1 MHPMSYRY
9 DDLRAFIKRLEK
21 EGELKRIPVEVDPVL
36 EIAEITDRVS
46 KEMGPALL
54 FENPKGSE
62 HPLLINAFGSYRRM
76 NLALAVESLE
86 EVAARIEELL
96 EIKAPE
102 GMLDKLKML
111 PKLADLANFIPKTV
125 RSGACQEV
133 VKTED
138 FSLLDFPI
146 LQCWPQ
152 DAGRF
157 ITLPLVFSKDPKTG
171 KRNCGVYR
179 MQVFDKTTTAM
190 HWQTHKHG
198 AQHFREARRVKGGTG
213 EEGRIE
219 VAVAIGA
226 DPAVIFSGIVPLP
239 DDLDEM
245 MFAGFLRRKSV
256 DMVPC
261 KTVALEV
268 PANAEIVLEGYVE
281 LDELRQEGPFG
292 DHTGFYSLADDYPVF
307 HVNCVT
313 HRKKPIYQTIIV
325 GKPPQED
332 CYMGHAVEHIF
343 LPLIRRQL
351 PEIIAMHMPFEGIF
365 HNLVLVTIRKRY
377 PGHARKI
384 MSAIWGLGQ
393 AMFSK
398 CIIVLDEGTD
408 LQSYG
413 DVVCKT
419 LNHIDPER
427 DIQFVLGP
435 VDSLDHASRLPNFG
449 SKMGID
455 ATRKWPEEGFQRDW
469 PDEILMSEEIKSRVD
484 QLWPKLNLKGK
495 GD

>member
-1 MHPMSYRY
+1 
-9 DDLRAFIKRLEK
+9 
-21 EGELKRIPVEVDPVL
+21 
-36 EIAEITDRVS
+36 
-46 KEMGPALL
+46 
-54 FENPKGSE
+54 
-62 HPLLINAFGSYRRM
+62 M
-76 NLALAVESLE
+76 NLALDVESME

-125 RSGACQEV
+125 RSAACQEV

-138 FSLLDFPI
+138 FSLLDFPV

-179 MQVFDKTTTAM
+179 MQVFDETTTAM

-198 AQHFREARRVKGGTG
+198 AQHFREAGRVEGGTR

-226 DPAVIFSGIVPLP
+226 DPAVVFSGIAPLP

-245 MFAGFLRRKSV
+245 MFAGFLRRKPV
-256 DMVPC
+256 DMVSC
-261 KTVALEV
+261 QTVDLEV

-307 HVNCVT
+307 HVTCMT
-313 HRKKPIYQTIIV
+313 HRKNPIYQTIIV

-332 CYMGHAVEHIF
+332 CYMGHAVERIF
-343 LPLIRRQL
+343 LPLIRKQL
-351 PEIIAMHMPFEGIF
+351 PEIIDMHMPFEGIF

-408 LQSYG
+408 LTRYG
-413 DVVCKT
+413 EVVCKT

-435 VDSLDHASRLPNFG
+435 VDSLDHASRLPDFG

-484 QLWPKLNLKGK
+484 ELWPKLKL
-495 GD
+495 

>member
-9 DDLRAFIKRLEK
+9 EDLGAFIKRLEK
-21 EGELKRIPVEVDPVL
+21 EGELKRIQVEVDPVL
-36 EIAEITDRVS
+36 EITEITDRVS
-46 KEMGPALL
+46 KKAGPALL
-54 FENPKGSE
+54 FENPKGSK

-76 NLALAVESLE
+76 NLALEVESLE
-86 EVAARIEELL
+86 EVAKRIEGLL

-111 PKLADLANFIPKTV
+111 PKLADLANILPRTV

-138 FSLLDFPI
+138 ISLLDFPI

-179 MQVFDKTTTAM
+179 MQVFDETTTAM

-198 AQHFREARRVKGGTG
+198 AQHYREAGRAKGGTG
-213 EEGRIE
+213 EKGRIE

-226 DPAVIFSGIVPLP
+226 DPAVVFSGIAPLP

-256 DMVPC
+256 DMVSC
-261 KTVALEV
+261 KTVDLEV
-268 PANAEIVLEGYVE
+268 PANAEIILEGYVE

-307 HVNCVT
+307 HVTCMT
-313 HRKKPIYQTIIV
+313 HRKKPIYQTILV

-332 CYMGHAVEHIF
+332 CYMGHAVERIF
-343 LPLIRRQL
+343 LPLIRKQL
-351 PEIIAMHMPFEGIF
+351 PEIIDMHMPFEGIF

-408 LQSYG
+408 LTRYG
-413 DVVCKT
+413 EVVCKT

-435 VDSLDHASRLPNFG
+435 VDSLDHASRLPDFG

-484 QLWPKLNLKGK
+484 ELWPKLELKLKG
-495 GD
+495 

>member
-1 MHPMSYRY
+1 MSYPY
-9 DDLRAFIKRLEK
+9 EDLRAFIKRLEQ

-36 EIAEITDRVS
+36 EIAEITDRVC

-54 FENPKGSE
+54 FENPKGSD

-76 NLALAVESLE
+76 NLALDVESLE
-86 EVAARIEELL
+86 EVAERIVALL

-102 GMLDKLKML
+102 GVLDKLKML

-133 VKTED
+133 VKTEN

-157 ITLPLVFSKDPKTG
+157 ITLPLVFSKDPETA

-179 MQVFDKTTTAM
+179 MQIFDGTTTAM

-198 AQHFREARRVKGGTG
+198 AQHFREAGRVKGGTG
-213 EEGRIE
+213 EEDRIE

-226 DPAVIFSGIVPLP
+226 DPAVIFSGIAPLP
-239 DDLDEM
+239 DGLDEM
-245 MFAGFLRRKSV
+245 MFAGFLRRKPV

-261 KTVALEV
+261 KTVDLEV

-332 CYMGHAVEHIF
+332 CYMGRAVERIF
-343 LPLIRRQL
+343 LPLIRQQL
-351 PEIIAMHMPFEGIF
+351 PEIIDMHMPFEGIF

-427 DIQFVLGP
+427 DIQFMLGP

-449 SKMGID
+449 SKMGLD

-484 QLWPKLNLKGK
+484 EIWPKLNLKGK

>member
-1 MHPMSYRY
+1 MSYPY
-9 DDLRAFIKRLEK
+9 DGVRAFIKRLEK
-21 EGELKRIPVEVDPVL
+21 EGELERIRAEVDPVL
-36 EIAEITDRVS
+36 EIPEIADRVS
-46 KEMGPALL
+46 KTQGPALL
-54 FENPKGSE
+54 FESPTGSD

-76 NLALAVESLE
+76 NLALGVGRLE
-86 EVAARIEELL
+86 EIAERLEELL

-111 PKLADLANFIPKTV
+111 PKLADLARFLPKTV

-138 FSLLDFPI
+138 FSILEFPI

-157 ITLPLVFSKDPKTG
+157 ITLPLVFSKNPASG

-179 MQVFDKTTTAM
+179 MQIFDDTTTAM

-198 AQHFREARRVKGGTG
+198 AQHFREVQRLKGTSG
-213 EEGRIE
+213 EGRQIE
-219 VAVAIGA
+219 VAVAMGA

-239 DDLDEM
+239 DDIDEM
-245 MFAGFLRRKSV
+245 MFAGFLRRKPV
-256 DMVPC
+256 EMVPC
-261 KTVALEV
+261 KTVDLEV
-268 PANAEIVLEGYVE
+268 PANAEIVLEGYVD
-281 LDELRQEGPFG
+281 LDELRLEGPFG
-292 DHTGFYSLADDYPVF
+292 DHTGFYSLADHYPVF
-307 HVNCVT
+307 HVSCMT

-332 CYMGHAVEHIF
+332 CYMGHAVERIL
-343 LPLIRRQL
+343 LPLIRKAL
-351 PEIIAMHMPFEGIF
+351 PEIIDMHMPFEGIF
-365 HNLVLVTIRKRY
+365 HNLLLVNIRKRY

-384 MSAIWGLGQ
+384 MSALWGMGQ

-398 CIIVLDEGTD
+398 CIVVLDEGTD
-408 LQSYG
+408 LRNYAE
-413 DVVCKT
+413 VVWRT

-427 DIQFVLGP
+427 DIEFTLGP

-455 ATRKWPEEGFQRDW
+455 ATSKWPEEGFQREW
-469 PDEILMSEEIKSRVD
+469 PDEIIMSDEVKKRVD
-484 QLWPKLNLKGK
+484 QLWPTLRLKTK
-495 GD
+495 R